1 MASLAAP
8 FGPPLSET
16 ERVEITLT
24 ADAGGEDIM
33 DQGSRP
39 THKGD
44 IIRLYK
50 QGLEPPDIARQA
62 HHSLKSV
69 ERYLKDYE
77 RVRMLLKQK
86 LRVEEIS
93 AIIGGGQSVIKEY
106 IAQAQLF
113 HPELFERGFRHMSQ
127 S

>member
-1 MASLAAP
+1 MIRSSIP
-8 FGPPLSET
+8 SPSKSPPAET
-16 ERVEITLT
+16 EKPLPLK
-24 ADAGGEDIM
+24 GYKM

-44 IIRLYK
+44 IIRLSE
-50 QGLEPPDIARQA
+50 QGLEPPDIARQS

-77 RVRMLLKQK
+77 RVRMLLKQN
-86 LRVEEIS
+86 LSVEEIS
-93 AIIGGGQSVIKEY
+93 AIIGRGQSVIKEY

-113 HPELFERGFRHMSQ
+113 HPDLFEAENG
-127 S
+127 